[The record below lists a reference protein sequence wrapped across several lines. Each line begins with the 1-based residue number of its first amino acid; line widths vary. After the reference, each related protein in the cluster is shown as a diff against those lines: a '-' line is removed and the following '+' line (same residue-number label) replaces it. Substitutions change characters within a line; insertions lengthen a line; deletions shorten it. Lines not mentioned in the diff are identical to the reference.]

1 MRGLLFVHTLNVQG
15 VNVTKSDLDAF
26 LNAQPG
32 VMFDPFLEDLYPRTT
47 EYLVDARLL
56 RNARFTLIVTAA
68 GEALIRATEPEGGQA
83 SDGAV
88 VEVVGRLSD
97 PFAYAQLLTRID
109 DVADAMVI
117 DPYLP
122 PADLAVLL
130 QLGSV
135 RRVLTNDQNAAGL
148 SKADRGQKLRIALG
162 ARPGVEL
169 RFAPAKGNTLH
180 DRLVLPR
187 LGGEGMLLGASLGG
201 SQLTVATRLSA
212 ESTSVLRAHYEVVW
226 RDGTTAKPIGR
237 ESPTGRE

>member
-1 MRGLLFVHTLNVQG
+1 MRGLLFVHTLTVQG
-15 VNVTKSDLDAF
+15 VNVTQSDLDAF

-47 EYLVDARLL
+47 NYLVDARLL
-56 RNARFTLIVTAA
+56 RNARSSLLVTAA
-68 GEALIRATEPEGGQA
+68 GEALIRAAEPKRGQP
-83 SDGAV
+83 SGGAV
-88 VEVVGRLSD
+88 MEVVGRLND
-97 PFAYAQLLTRID
+97 PFAYAELLTRID

-135 RRVLTNDQNAAGL
+135 RRVLTNDQKAAGL
-148 SKADRGQKLRIALG
+148 EKADREQKLRIALG

-169 RFAPAKGNTLH
+169 RLAPAKGNTLH

-187 LGGEGMLLGASLGG
+187 SGGEGMLLGASLGG
-201 SQLTVATRLSA
+201 SQLTVATRLSTEA
-212 ESTSVLRAHYEVVW
+212 TSALRAHYDAVW
-226 RDGTTAKPIGR
+226 RDGVRAEPIGR
-237 ESPTGRE
+237 EAPTAHE